1 MENDVKTL
9 EYKVSEFKDFA
20 SPIIEKED
28 NTASTP
34 EANLNTAESIK
45 VDLSWKEWTS
55 PVEDA
60 GKLFKE
66 IFWERDVILNE
77 KWDVSENVQGKVVS
91 VNESGVYVDCL
102 VDVEL
107 KTFQHR
113 AFPINL
119 FKHIN
124 GLSQDKM
131 VIIKTRLKAGAIRVD
146 VYNGEGI
153 VNGKLFKQKDSW
165 DSLVGSGLDEKLTTW

>member
-1 MENDVKTL
+1 MGNNVKAF

-20 SPIIEKED
+20 SLLIDKED
-28 NTASTP
+28 NATSTP
-34 EANLNTAESIK
+34 KDDENVAESVNIDFSSK
-45 VDLSWKEWTS
+45 ELSPS
-55 PVEDA
+55 IEDS
-60 GKLFKE
+60 GKLFEETFGKKY
-66 IFWERDVILNE
+66 VLLKE

-91 VNESGVYVDCL
+91 VNKSDVYVDCL

-119 FKHIN
+119 FKNIR
-124 GLSQDKM
+124 GLSKDKM

-153 VNGKLFKQKDSW
+153 VNGKLFKQKDRW
-165 DSLVGSGLDEKLTTW
+165 DSLAGSGLDEKLIKW

>member
-1 MENDVKTL
+1 MENSVKVL
-9 EYKVSEFKDFA
+9 EYKVSEFEDFVPLFA
-20 SPIIEKED
+20 EKED
-28 NTASTP
+28 NATSTLK
-34 EANLNTAESIK
+34 ANINPAKSIK
-45 VDLSWKEWTS
+45 VDFPLKELNS
-55 PVEDA
+55 SIEGS
-60 GKLFKE
+60 GKFFEE
-66 IFWERDVILNE
+66 IFGKRYVMLRE
-77 KWDVSENVQGKVVS
+77 KWEVSENVQGKVVS
-91 VNESGVYVDCL
+91 VNESDVYVDCL

-107 KTFQHR
+107 KIFQHR

-119 FKHIN
+119 FKNIN

-165 DSLVGSGLDEKLTTW
+165 DSLVGSGLDEKLTKW